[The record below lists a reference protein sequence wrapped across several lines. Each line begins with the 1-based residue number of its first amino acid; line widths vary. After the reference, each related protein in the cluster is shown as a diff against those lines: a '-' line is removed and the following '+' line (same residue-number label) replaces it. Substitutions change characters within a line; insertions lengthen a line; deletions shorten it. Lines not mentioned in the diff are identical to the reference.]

1 VPVLICFLLS
11 AFFQPADFLSRQFQS
26 IASTS
31 GGRVGAY
38 AEVLETG
45 ETARLLE
52 DEHFPM
58 QSVFK
63 LPISMAILRQVER
76 HALTLDQTIRV
87 TAKDM
92 VPAGMYSPLRD
103 AHPHG
108 DVDVSLRDLIRDAI
122 VDSDG
127 TASDVLYR
135 VAGGGPRI
143 TADLRRLG
151 IRDIAVVATEAA
163 MGRDEMVQYG
173 NFSTPRAAVEL
184 LKDVQSAHGISGAS
198 RDILLADMIASTPGP
213 HRLKGRLPKGTVVA
227 HKTGTDGTHH
237 GLTRATNDIGI
248 VTLPGGRHLAIA
260 VFVKDST
267 ADEATREATI
277 ARIARACWDQWART
291 GKGQS

>member
-11 AFFQPADFLSRQFQS
+11 AFFQPADSLSTQFQS
-26 IASTS
+26 IAATS
-31 GGRVGAY
+31 GGRVGVY

-45 ETARLLE
+45 ESAGIND

-63 LPISMAILRQVER
+63 LPISIAILGQVEQR
-76 HALTLDQTIRV
+76 ALTLDQTIRV
-87 TAKDM
+87 TAQDL

-108 DVDVSLRDLIRDAI
+108 DVDVNVRDLIRDAI

-143 TADLRRLG
+143 TAYLSRLG
-151 IRDIAVVATEAA
+151 VRDIAVVATEAA
-163 MGRDEMVQYG
+163 MGRDEMAQYR

-184 LKDVQSAHGISGAS
+184 LKHVQSAHGISAAS
-198 RDILLADMIASTPGP
+198 RDILLGDMIASTPGP
-213 HRLKGRLPKGTVVA
+213 HRLKGGLPKDTIVA
-227 HKTGTDGTHH
+227 HKTGTDGTHY
-237 GLTRATNDIGI
+237 GMTRATNDIGL

-267 ADEATREATI
+267 AGETTREATI
-277 ARIARACWDQWART
+277 ARIAWACWDQWVRT
-291 GKGQS
+291 GKGQP